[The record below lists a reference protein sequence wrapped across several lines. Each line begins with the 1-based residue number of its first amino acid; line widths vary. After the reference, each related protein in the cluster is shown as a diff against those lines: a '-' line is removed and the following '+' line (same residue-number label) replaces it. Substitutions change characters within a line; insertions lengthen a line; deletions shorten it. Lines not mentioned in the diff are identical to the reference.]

1 MNNSISIIVT
11 AYNAEQTIDRCIDSL
26 LKQTG
31 VKDYQI
37 IIINDGSSDKTLEH
51 LAKYKEDP
59 KVKVIDK
66 ENTGASDSRNVG
78 LRLVDTKYVT
88 FTDADDYV
96 DDTYLSTMLT
106 QYSEVPQCDLAICG
120 YQKENVD
127 GQVTMIGTGKKGILS
142 QKQAL
147 HDILISYG
155 FEGYLVNK
163 LFKTKIIKDNNLCF
177 DKNIKLSEDLLFCIQ
192 YLLECRKVSFD
203 PKPVYHYI
211 RYENSQ
217 LHSHQ
222 IGSIFS
228 ESTISILDT
237 CSKIRKIIPEQYTC
251 VISAVNARTCWFA
264 VTLLRSIEAAPNRS
278 EVNKKIIRNLRKT
291 AQKYQSDFMKNNV
304 LPQRD
309 KIIYWINWLFP
320 RTLGTVW
327 RFLKL
332 RDHS

>member
-26 LKQTG
+26 LKQTD

-127 GQVTMIGTGKKGILS
+127 GQVTMIGTGKKGILP

>member
-96 DDTYLSTMLT
+96 DDAYLSTMLT

-222 IGSIFS
+222 IGNIFS
-228 ESTISILDT
+228 ESSISILDT